1 MKFKNVLW
9 INSAI
14 QLGREI
20 VQLIKEKRAS
30 KGANVP
36 KDGK

>member
-20 VQLIKEKRAS
+20 VQLIKDKRAQ
-30 KGANVP
+30 KAQDAAKN
-36 KDGK
+36 GK